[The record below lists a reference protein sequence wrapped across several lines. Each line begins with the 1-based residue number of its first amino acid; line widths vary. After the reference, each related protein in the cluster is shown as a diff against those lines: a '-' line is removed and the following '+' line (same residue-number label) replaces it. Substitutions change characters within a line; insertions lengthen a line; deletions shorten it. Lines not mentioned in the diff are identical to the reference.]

1 LAATVMVDGTVAAD
15 VLLLVSVTEA
25 FEVGVPF
32 SFTVPVAVPVTRLTG
47 LIESDWISTAEVTD
61 RLAVFET
68 PPKEP
73 VIVTLL
79 LLVWAV
85 VVIENEAV
93 REPAGTET
101 LAGTD
106 AAELFEE
113 SVTVALEAAGA
124 FRTTVPFV
132 FPPPFTLGTSIL
144 TASRA
149 TEGVTVSE
157 PVFDTPP

>member
-1 LAATVMVDGTVAAD
+1 MAD
-15 VLLLVSVTEA
+15 VTE
-25 FEVGVPF
+25 
-32 SFTVPVAVPVTRLTG
+32 
-47 LIESDWISTAEVTD
+47 
-61 RLAVFET
+61 RLAVLET

-79 LLVWAV
+79 LLVWGV

-93 REPAGTET
+93 RDPAGTEM

-113 SVTVALEAAGA
+113 SVTVVALAAGA
-124 FRTTVPFV
+124 FRTTVAFTA
-132 FPPPFTLGTSIL
+132 PPPFTLGTSIL